1 MKNKKENITEPNK
14 EIEAL
19 GNKITSLSEQVVDLD
34 TKLKGAL
41 ADYQNMRREVETQQ
55 VLQQAMVKKRVFSD
69 LIDLFTDIFYAVE
82 QLPKDLSENESI
94 KGISLILSK
103 YKDLLKN
110 HGVTEVS
117 FKEGDDYDATIAEV
131 LGVIT
136 HPEYDLKVAQTIQP
150 GYKIGEVLVK
160 PARVMIYKK
169 EVK

>member
-1 MKNKKENITEPNK
+1 MKNKKENMTQQNE

-19 GNKITSLSEQVVDLD
+19 GNKVTSLSDQVVDLD
-34 TKLKGAL
+34 TKLKSAL

-55 VLQQAMVKKRVFSD
+55 TLQQAMVKKRVFSD
-69 LIDLFTDIFYAVE
+69 LIELFTDIFYAIE
-82 QLPKDLSENESI
+82 QLPQDLTNNESI

-110 HGVTEVS
+110 HGVTEIS
-117 FKEGDDYDATIAEV
+117 FQEGDDYDATVAEV
-131 LGVIT
+131 LGVVT
-136 HPEYDLKVAQTIQP
+136 HTDFDLKVAQTIQP
-150 GYKIGEVLVK
+150 GYRIGEVIIK